1 MTVKET
7 AEDLSMAW
15 EHKFHHRHD
24 TTASPALWCVTS
36 LQLNKMSQQR
46 NQHYHAIPH
55 ARASYDHLCKK
66 HRTIPT
72 PADVDA
78 ITRIIGSVSS
88 QALIRACFEPG
99 LLFFL
104 ERSAVRFQSGSLLI
118 GWVYAFEGHDRV
130 EKEVWFKPPIP
141 GESSLCHVPEAY
153 DASMYSPKGR
163 SIICDKWHP
172 VIFDIVSPNENKGRT
187 LQNTFFRA
195 CIKLL
200 EADVPPPSV
209 ERSGS
214 TLSASTNSITFNP
227 NGPHRKRTTTP
238 GATPAPSGSETSVTV
253 DLTGSDE
260 EVVIKTEVPTIA
272 TAIKQIQTH
281 RSQVEDKIQAF
292 RDKLDKK
299 EVEELE
305 QMLEKELPSW
315 IKKLAED
322 VLQKKML
329 KELELAESF
338 LL

>member
-1 MTVKET
+1 M
-7 AEDLSMAW
+7 
-15 EHKFHHRHD
+15 
-24 TTASPALWCVTS
+24 
-36 LQLNKMSQQR
+36 
-46 NQHYHAIPH
+46 
-55 ARASYDHLCKK
+55 
-66 HRTIPT
+66 
-72 PADVDA
+72 
-78 ITRIIGSVSS
+78 
-88 QALIRACFEPG
+88 
-99 LLFFL
+99 
-104 ERSAVRFQSGSLLI
+104 LI
-118 GWVYAFEGHDRV
+118 GWVYAFEDDDRV
-130 EKEVWFKPPIP
+130 EKEVWFKPPKP
-141 GESSLCHVPEAY
+141 GKSSLCHVPEAY
-153 DASMYSPKGR
+153 DASMYSPRRK

-172 VIFDIVSPNENKGRT
+172 VIFDIVSPNQNKERT
-187 LQNTFFRA
+187 LQNTYFRA

-214 TLSASTNSITFNP
+214 ALSASASP
-227 NGPHRKRTTTP
+227 ARLDLNGPHPKP
-238 GATPAPSGSETSVTV
+238 ATPVPSGSEDSVMV

-260 EVVIKTEVPTIA
+260 EVAIKTEVPTIA
-272 TAIKQIQTH
+272 TATNHLQTH
-281 RSQVEDKIQAF
+281 RTQIEDKIQAF